1 MTVRVR
7 FPPSPTGHLH
17 VGTGRTVL
25 YNWLFARHHGGALV
39 FRVDDTDA
47 ERSTEEFLDD
57 IIEGLRWLGLDWDEG
72 IVVGGPAGEYRQSG
86 RLARYQEVARQ
97 LVASGWAYYDFAS
110 PEQLEAL
117 RAEATAAGRSPVYD
131 GRFRLPADEIAA
143 RVAAGERAPIRFAV
157 PRPGETV
164 FPDAIRGEL
173 RFDHANVDDF
183 VLLRSDGTPTYHLA
197 SSVDDVD
204 FAITHI
210 IRGED
215 LLPSTPKH
223 ILIARAMGAPD
234 AVYAHLSLLTGPD
247 GAKLSKRHG
256 ATSLR
261 AYRDEG
267 ILAEAMRNYLAILGW
282 SPGTDEEIVSLE
294 TMVARFDLGAVSRN
308 PAVFDLTKLEW
319 MNGVY
324 IRSLGA
330 AEFTGRARPFVEKA
344 LGRPLEPAEQDVF
357 AAIAPLVQERARR
370 LTEVGAQVRFLFAG
384 VEMDPASWGA
394 VMGTPEAS
402 PALEGARAALE
413 ALATWDKEGIEGALR
428 AVLEERGLSA
438 RKGLQPIRVAVTG
451 STVSPPLFESLAA
464 LGKERALERLAA
476 AAGRLEQAPGL
487 Q

>member
-1 MTVRVR
+1 MSVRVR
-7 FPPSPTGHLH
+7 FPPSPTGALH

-25 YNWLFARHHGGALV
+25 YNWLFARHHGGKMV

-47 ERSTEEFLDD
+47 ERSTEEFLED

-72 IVVGGPAGEYRQSG
+72 IVVGGPIGEYRQSR
-86 RLARYQEVARQ
+86 RLGRYQEVAQQ
-97 LVASGWAYYDFAS
+97 LVASGWAYYDFATR
-110 PEQLEAL
+110 EQLEAL
-117 RAEATAAGRSPVYD
+117 RAEAAAAGQSPGYD
-131 GRFRLPADEIAA
+131 GRFRLPDGEARA

-157 PRPGETV
+157 PRPGETM
-164 FPDAIRGEL
+164 FADAIRGEL

-204 FAITHI
+204 HAITHI

-223 ILIARAMGAPD
+223 ILIATAMGAP
-234 AVYAHLSLLTGPD
+234 APVYAHLSLLTGPD

-282 SPGTDEEIVSLE
+282 SPGADEEIVSLE
-294 TMVARFDLGAVSRN
+294 TMVARFDLGAVSKN
-308 PAVFDLTKLEW
+308 PAVFDVTKLEW

-324 IRSLGA
+324 IRSLAPADFTARSLPMVEAGLGRGLTA
-330 AEFTGRARPFVEKA
+330 AERET
-344 LGRPLEPAEQDVF
+344 F
-357 AAIAPLVQERARR
+357 AAVAPLVQERSRR
-370 LTEVGAQVRFLFAG
+370 LTEVASQVRFLFAP
-384 VEMDPASWGA
+384 VEMEPASWES
-394 VMGTPEAS
+394 VMATPEAR
-402 PALEGARAALE
+402 PALEGALAALSGLE
-413 ALATWDKEGIEGALR
+413 GWDKEAVEAALR
-428 AVLEERGLSA
+428 GVLAETGLSA
-438 RKGLQPIRVAVTG
+438 RKGLQPVRVAVTG

-464 LGKERALERLAA
+464 LGREATLDRLQAALAA
-476 AAGRLEQAPGL
+476 L
-487 Q
+487 

>member
-1 MTVRVR
+1 M
-7 FPPSPTGHLH
+7 
-17 VGTGRTVL
+17 
-25 YNWLFARHHGGALV
+25 V

-47 ERSTEEFLDD
+47 ERSTEEFLED

-72 IVVGGPAGEYRQSG
+72 IVVGGPVGEYRQSR

-97 LVASGWAYYDFAS
+97 LVASGWAYYDFAT
-110 PEQLEAL
+110 PEQLEGL
-117 RAEATAAGRSPVYD
+117 RAEAAAAGRSPVYD
-131 GRFRLPADEIAA
+131 GAFRLPDDEAAA

-164 FPDAIRGEL
+164 FTDAIRGEL

-204 FAITHI
+204 HAITHI

-223 ILIARAMGAPD
+223 ILIAQAMGAP
-234 AVYAHLSLLTGPD
+234 APVYAHLSLLTGPD

-267 ILAEAMRNYLAILGW
+267 ILPEAMRNYLAILGW

-294 TMVARFDLGAVSRN
+294 TMVARFDLGAVSKN
-308 PAVFDLTKLEW
+308 PAVFDVTKLEW

-330 AEFTGRARPFVEKA
+330 GEFAARALPFVEEA
-344 LGRPLEPAEQDVF
+344 LGRPLEAGEQEAF
-357 AAIAPLVQERARR
+357 AAVAPLVQERARR
-370 LTEVGAQVRFLFAG
+370 LTEVGAQVRFLFAD
-384 VEMDPASWGA
+384 VEMDPASWQS
-394 VMGTPEAS
+394 VMTTPEAAGG
-402 PALEGARAALE
+402 PGRRRRPPCEDADLLGQGGHRGCAAGGARGAGPVRPQGPAAHPGGGDRVHGE
-413 ALATWDKEGIEGALR
+413 PA
-428 AVLEERGLSA
+428 AV
-438 RKGLQPIRVAVTG
+438 RVARRPGQGAHPGAPGAPPPEGWERVQG
-451 STVSPPLFESLAA
+451 CSEGRPPVSC
-464 LGKERALERLAA
+464 RALIR
-476 AAGRLEQAPGL
+476 GWCNRQHDGFWPRY
-487 Q
+487 

>member
-7 FPPSPTGHLH
+7 FPPSPTGNLH
-17 VGTGRTVL
+17 VGSGRTAL
-25 YNWLFARHHGGALV
+25 YNWLFARHHGGVMVL
-39 FRVDDTDA
+39 RVDDTDT
-47 ERSTEEFLDD
+47 ERSTEEFLED

-72 IVVGGPAGEYRQSG
+72 ISVGGPQGEYRQSR

-97 LVASGWAYYDFAS
+97 LVASGWAYFDFAT

-117 RAEATAAGRSPVYD
+117 RAEAAAAGRSPVYD
-131 GRFRLPADEIAA
+131 GAFRSAPDEAAA
-143 RVAAGERAPIRFAV
+143 RLAAGEAAPIRFAV

-164 FPDAIRGEL
+164 FADAIRGEL

-204 FAITHI
+204 HAITHI

-223 ILIARAMGAPD
+223 LLIARAMGAAEP
-234 AVYAHLSLLTGPD
+234 AYAHLSLLTGPD

-267 ILAEAMRNYLAILGW
+267 ILPEAMRNYLAILGW

-294 TMVARFDLGAVSRN
+294 TMVARFDLGAVSKN
-308 PAVFDLTKLEW
+308 PAVFDVTKLEW

-330 AEFTGRARPFVEKA
+330 GEFAARALPFVEQA
-344 LGRPLEPAEQDVF
+344 LGRPLAPGEQEAF
-357 AAIAPLVQERARR
+357 ASVAPLVQERARR
-370 LTEVGAQVRFLFAG
+370 LTEVGAQVRFLFTD
-384 VEMDPASWGA
+384 VEMDPASWQSVMAAPEAAGA
-394 VMGTPEAS
+394 V
-402 PALEGARAALE
+402 EGARAALE
-413 ALATWDKEGIEGALR
+413 ALAPWDKESIEGALR
-428 AVLEERGLSA
+428 AVLEARGLSA

-451 STVSPPLFESLAA
+451 STVSPPLFESLAV

-476 AAGRLEQAPGL
+476 AAGRLGGGPGL

>member
-1 MTVRVR
+1 MSVRVR
-7 FPPSPTGHLH
+7 FPPSPTGTLH

-25 YNWLFARHHGGALV
+25 YNWLFARHHGGAMV

-47 ERSTEEFLDD
+47 ERSTEEFLED

-72 IVVGGPAGEYRQSG
+72 IVVGGPVGEYRQSR

-97 LVASGWAYYDFAS
+97 LVASGWAYYDFAT
-110 PEQLEAL
+110 PEQLEGL
-117 RAEATAAGRSPVYD
+117 RAEASAAGRSPVYD
-131 GRFRLPADEIAA
+131 GSFRSPGEEAAA
-143 RVAAGERAPIRFAV
+143 RLAAGERAPIRFAV

-164 FPDAIRGEL
+164 FADAIRGEL

-204 FAITHI
+204 HAITHI

-223 ILIARAMGAPD
+223 LLIARAMGAP
-234 AVYAHLSLLTGPD
+234 APIYAHLSLLTGPD

-267 ILAEAMRNYLAILGW
+267 ILSEAMRNYLAILGW
-282 SPGTDEEIVSLE
+282 SPGSDEEIVSLE
-294 TMVARFDLGAVSRN
+294 TMVARFDLGAVSKN
-308 PAVFDLTKLEW
+308 PAVFDVTKLEW

-330 AEFTGRARPFVEKA
+330 EEFISRALPFVEEA
-344 LGRPLEPAEQDVF
+344 LGRPLEAGERDDF
-357 AAIAPLVQERARR
+357 AAVAPLVQERARR
-370 LTEVGAQVRFLFAG
+370 LTEVGAQVRFLFG
-384 VEMDPASWGA
+384 DVEMDPASWQG
-394 VMGTPEAS
+394 VMTTPEAVG
-402 PALEGARAALE
+402 AVEGARSALE
-413 ALATWDKEGIEGALR
+413 ALAPWDKEAIEGALR
-428 AVLEERGLSA
+428 TALEARGLSA

-451 STVSPPLFESLAA
+451 STVSPPLFESLAV
-464 LGKERALERLAA
+464 LGKERVLERLAA
-476 AAGRLEQAPGL
+476 ASARLGDSSGL

>member
-7 FPPSPTGHLH
+7 FPPSPTGALH

-25 YNWLFARHHGGALV
+25 YNWLFARHHGGVMV

-47 ERSTEEFLDD
+47 ERSTEEFLED

-72 IVVGGPAGEYRQSG
+72 IVVGGPLGEYRQSR
-86 RLARYQEVARQ
+86 RLARYQEVAQQ
-97 LVASGWAYYDFAS
+97 LVASGWAYYDFAT
-110 PEQLEAL
+110 PEQLESL
-117 RAEATAAGRSPVYD
+117 RAEAAAAGRSPGYD
-131 GRFRLPADEIAA
+131 GRFRLPNAEATA
-143 RVAAGERAPIRFAV
+143 RVAAGEKAPIRFAV
-157 PRPGETV
+157 PRPGETG
-164 FPDAIRGEL
+164 FGDAIRGEL

-204 FAITHI
+204 HGITHI

-223 ILIARAMGAPD
+223 ILIAEAMGAP
-234 AVYAHLSLLTGPD
+234 APIYAHLSLLTGPD

-282 SPGTDEEIVSLE
+282 SPGTDEEIVLLE
-294 TMVARFDLGAVSRN
+294 TMVARFDLGAVSKN
-308 PAVFDLTKLEW
+308 PAVFDITKLEW

-324 IRSLGA
+324 IRALGPEEF
-330 AEFTGRARPFVEKA
+330 AERARPFVEQA
-344 LGRPLEPAEQDVF
+344 LGRPLEPAERAAF

-370 LTEVGAQVRFLFAG
+370 LTEVGAQVRFLFAEA
-384 VEMDPASWGA
+384 EMDPAAWQSVMAAPA
-394 VMGTPEAS
+394 VG
-402 PALEGARAALE
+402 PALEAAAAALAALE
-413 ALATWDKEGIEGALR
+413 AWDKEAIEGALR
-428 AVLEERGLSA
+428 AVLEARGLTA

-451 STVSPPLFESLAA
+451 STVSPPLFESIAV
-464 LGKERALERLAA
+464 LGRERTLGRLRA
-476 AAGRLEQAPGL
+476 AAGRLGGGSGL